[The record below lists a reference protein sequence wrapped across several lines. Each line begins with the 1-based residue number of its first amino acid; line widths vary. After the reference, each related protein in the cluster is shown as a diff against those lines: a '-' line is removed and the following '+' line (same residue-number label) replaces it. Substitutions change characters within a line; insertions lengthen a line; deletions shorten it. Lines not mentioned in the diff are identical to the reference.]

1 MDNQNTNENVQTQT
15 QEATKFCK
23 RCGGKILEQAVI
35 CPLCGCQ
42 IEEMNANQNQQP
54 IVINNNNSASSSA
67 AASAAAVATGMG
79 YGYGR
84 MRNKWVAL
92 LLCILIGYLGAHKFY
107 EGKAVM
113 GIVYLFTFGIFG
125 IGWFIDIIILA
136 CKPNPYYVN

>member
-67 AASAAAVATGMG
+67 VAVATGM
-79 YGYGR
+79 GYGR

-107 EGKAVM
+107 EGKAGM
-113 GIVYLFTFGIFG
+113 GILYLFTCGLFC
-125 IGWFIDIIILA
+125 IGWIIDIIILA